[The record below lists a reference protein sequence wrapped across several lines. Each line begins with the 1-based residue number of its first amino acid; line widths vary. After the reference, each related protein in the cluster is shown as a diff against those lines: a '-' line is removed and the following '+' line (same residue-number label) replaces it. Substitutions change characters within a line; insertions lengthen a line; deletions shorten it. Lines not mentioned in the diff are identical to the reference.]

1 MDRQGLPL
9 LLLSVY
15 NTLSQSSQAA
25 LIPSGNH
32 TTSVLE
38 EKEVLI
44 KEKSEPQKLSPSRF
58 LDGFEFPD
66 LCADSGPESSLCD
79 HTCTYIRVKIPAVA
93 KLICLLSI
101 FLPALGPAIGLAP
114 LPVVA
119 PQVCPVGSST

>member
-1 MDRQGLPL
+1 MARPGLPL

-15 NTLSQSSQAA
+15 NTHSQSSQAA
-25 LIPSGNH
+25 LVTSSNH

-44 KEKSEPQKLSPSRF
+44 KEKSEPQKITRARF

-66 LCADSGPESSLCD
+66 FCANTDPESSLCD
-79 HTCTYIRVKIPAVA
+79 HTCTYIRVKIPVVA

>member
-1 MDRQGLPL
+1 MDRPGLPL

-25 LIPSGNH
+25 LVPSSNH
-32 TTSVLE
+32 TTSVIE

-44 KEKSEPQKLSPSRF
+44 KEKSEPQKLLPSRF

-66 LCADSGPESSLCD
+66 LCANSGPESSLCD
-79 HTCTYIRVKIPAVA
+79 HTCTYIRVKIPVVA

-101 FLPALGPAIGLAP
+101 FLPSLGPAIGLAP
-114 LPVVA
+114 LPEVA